1 MSLEHLSEGSWEFL
15 EETFTAKLLDRSA
28 ASLFEERWIVAP
40 HRNLIWHLQKL
51 TAQKAGAVSG
61 LRFMDLRQVARRILL
76 LSGSTVAP
84 ELDRVARDL
93 IIRQVVKRQFSVIE
107 KAFGSRVALTP
118 AFMGAVTKTL
128 NDLREAGISVEKIT
142 ALAGKKPGLSSV
154 RLEVVADLFAS
165 YLDRLGSINALDDE
179 DMLAA
184 AVGLLKKG
192 EVTIPDRIYVYGI
205 YDLTAGQNSLLDTLT
220 EVAEVEQFV
229 PVYPETEAYSGQL
242 LERWRSRANHV
253 ESAGDTT
260 TRTPDGSSLDELWS
274 TLSCTKA
281 SAIAGTKASIKAG
294 TNAGANVGT
303 QNKEDSTIT
312 VVSAPGR
319 NGEIDSALRLVA
331 AAWQGGTC
339 SKETR
344 LVAVS
349 PDSYQTLLSQKLESN
364 DFRYH
369 RSEDQ
374 SDSQDREEGKIDPKR
389 AALLL
394 VRKINGLISENE
406 AGVHSDETGLL
417 SDETGK
423 SLAALKS
430 SIPKTATWSEW
441 TERLHPILKAMFE
454 KSMHDPILDMLE
466 KLRRLSV
473 TGESADRSAMRWA
486 LGRILRDTRADDV
499 IPLEGIMGLRGTRSE
514 LVIVVGMAEGSW
526 PARPLPDPLLLDDER
541 EILNEGE
548 QWKLPTMVRR
558 KDEERLLFRLL
569 LESGKHVVFVYSRID
584 EQGGLHRASPHVLD
598 VMQQVLD
605 RRLPQEQLE
614 KMARRNTRAV
624 GAIRSPAGEP
634 RLGALDR
641 DLIAVADAIA
651 GDGFSDLHALWGC
664 LQFGAGFRMEKERW
678 RGEPGPYAGF
688 LTGRD
693 CADIALKLLGLSG
706 DGHFSA
712 SLLEEYARCPWRVFT
727 TRVLGLVEEEEPDGL
742 LSPARMGL
750 VMHDVLSDYVSRAS
764 GEGRWPPARDQIE
777 SDSTLIAEMARQG
790 IADQYAKRGMHFPPL
805 EGVDSRRIIARLLG
819 WLLWESTAGRGSVEA
834 GDDHAED
841 IGDSTE
847 AAALGAG
854 AAGGWHLQSV
864 EEPFETELTIA
875 GRTLNLKGRWDRIDR
890 NSSDLVRILDYK
902 TGRAKPGPADDLE
915 GGLNL
920 QMPLYLL
927 AAEKELGSTD
937 SIAGGILLQ
946 LPISSSGK
954 GPHITSW
961 EQSAE
966 VTGREET
973 ERLLDQLLMSIESG
987 VFTRLPHEKRRDSRT
1002 GLCAGCPTPSICRAW
1017 RTQESQRHLESDEL
1031 QPLNAARKIGG
1042 RGGQGD

>member
-1 MSLEHLSEGSWEFL
+1 MSLEYLSEGSWEYL
-15 EETFTAKLLDRSA
+15 EETFTSKLLDRPA

-40 HRNLIWHLQKL
+40 HRNLIRHLQKL
-51 TAQKAGAVSG
+51 TARKAGAISG
-61 LRFMDLRQVARRILL
+61 LRFMDLRQLARRILL

-93 IIRQVVKRQFSVIE
+93 IIRQVVRQQVSVIE
-107 KAFGSRVALTP
+107 KAFGTRVALTP

-142 ALAGKKPGLSSV
+142 ALAGKKPGLSRV
-154 RLEVVADLFAS
+154 RLKVVADLFAS
-165 YLDRLGSINALDDE
+165 YRDRLDSIDALDDE
-179 DMLAA
+179 DTFAVAA
-184 AVGLLKKG
+184 GLLKNG
-192 EVTIPDRIYVYGI
+192 AVAIPGRIYVYGI

-220 EVAEVEQFV
+220 DKAEVEQFV
-229 PVYPETEAYSGQL
+229 PVYPETEVYSDQL
-242 LERWRSRANHV
+242 LKKWRSRAMHV
-253 ESAGDTT
+253 ESETETT
-260 TRTPDGSSLDELWS
+260 ARPVIGSSLDELWS
-274 TLSCTKA
+274 TLS
-281 SAIAGTKASIKAG
+281 S
-294 TNAGANVGT
+294 T
-303 QNKEDSTIT
+303 QDETDSTIT

-331 AAWQGGTC
+331 AAWQGGAC

-369 RSEDQ
+369 RSEEQ
-374 SDSQDREEGKIDPKR
+374 SDSHDREEGKIDPKR
-389 AALLL
+389 AALRL
-394 VRKINGLISENE
+394 VRKINSLISEDE
-406 AGVHSDETGLL
+406 AGIL
-417 SDETGK
+417 SDETGILSDETGE
-423 SLAALKS
+423 SLAVLIS
-430 SIPKTATWSEW
+430 NIPTTASWSEW
-441 TERLHPILKAMFE
+441 TENLHPILKAMFE
-454 KSMHDPILDMLE
+454 EAMHDPILDMLE
-466 KLRRLSV
+466 RLRRLSV

-486 LGRILRDTRADDV
+486 LGRILRDIRADDA
-499 IPLEGIMGLRGTRSE
+499 IPLEGIMGLRGTRSK
-514 LVIVVGMAEGSW
+514 LVIVMGMAEGSW

-548 QWKLPTMVRR
+548 QWKLPTTVRR

-569 LESGKHVVFVYSRID
+569 LESGKHVAFIYSRID
-584 EQGGLHRASPHVLD
+584 EQGSLHRASPHVLE
-598 VMQQVLD
+598 VMQQVVD
-605 RRLPQEQLE
+605 RRLSQEQLE

-641 DLIAVADAIA
+641 DLTAVAAAIA
-651 GDGFSDLHALWGC
+651 GEGFKDLYALWGC

-678 RGEPGPYAGF
+678 RGKPGPYAGF
-688 LTGRD
+688 LTGGD

-727 TRVLGLVEEEEPDGL
+727 TRVLGLEEEEEPDGL

-764 GEGRWPPARDQIE
+764 GEGRWPPALDQIE
-777 SDSTLIAEMARQG
+777 SDSTLIAEMARQRV
-790 IADQYAKRGMHFPPL
+790 AEQYVKRGMQFPPL
-805 EGVDSRRIIARLLG
+805 ERVDSRQIVARLLG
-819 WLLWESTAGRGSVEA
+819 WLLWESTGGRGSAGA
-834 GDDHAED
+834 GDDQAEE
-841 IGDSTE
+841 IEDSTE
-847 AAALGAG
+847 AAALGSG

-864 EEPFETELTIA
+864 EQPFETELMIA
-875 GRTLNLKGRWDRIDR
+875 GRALSLKGRWDRIDR
-890 NSSDLVRILDYK
+890 NSSDLVRVLDYK

-937 SIAGGILLQ
+937 SIAGGIMLQ

-973 ERLLDQLLMSIESG
+973 EKLLDQLLRSIESG
-987 VFTRLPHEKRRDSRT
+987 VFARLPHEKRRDSRT
-1002 GLCAGCPTPSICRAW
+1002 GLCTGCPTPSICRTW
-1017 RTQESQRHLESDEL
+1017 WTQESQRHLESDEL
-1031 QPLNAARKIGG
+1031 LPLNVARKIGG